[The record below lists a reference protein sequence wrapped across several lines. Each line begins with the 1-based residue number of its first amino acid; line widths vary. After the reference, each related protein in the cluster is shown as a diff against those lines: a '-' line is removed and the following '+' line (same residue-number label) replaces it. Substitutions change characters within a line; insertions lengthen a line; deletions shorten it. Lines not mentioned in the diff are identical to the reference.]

1 MDAVILGV
9 SDRSSIWRHGK
20 LNEKDYEKF
29 VKDYASFF
37 SKHFENLIVTPDDGV
52 YTDIALEFGKIKN
65 KKPIAYYPNKDNYY
79 GIEHIKKNFEK
90 YELKPIDGNWYKLN
104 ADLTKQ
110 SLIVISIGFSPGV
123 LIEGSYIKYHQKYGK
138 FKDPKLQNIHW
149 FIDSRAI
156 ETKLPK
162 SFEEQIK
169 NIFYF
174 NSFDE
179 LEKLINS
186 FQLQDDLRL

>member
-9 SDRSSIWRHGK
+9 SDRSSLWRHGK
-20 LNEKDYEKF
+20 LNEKDYKKF
-29 VKDYASFF
+29 VKDYASFL

-52 YTDIALEFGKIKN
+52 YTDIALEFGRIKN
-65 KKPIAYYPNKDNYY
+65 KKPIAYYPDKDSYY

-90 YELKPIDGNWYKLN
+90 YELKPIDGDWYKLN

-110 SLIVISIGFSPGV
+110 SLIVISVGFSPGV

-138 FKDPKLQNIHW
+138 FKNPKLQNIHW

-156 ETKLPK
+156 ESKLPK

-174 NSFDE
+174 NSFDG

-186 FQLQDDLRL
+186 SQPRDD